1 MANNNP
7 YFNLYLAMQTPE
19 WNLAFD
25 PEYEQTGYFGY
36 KGQLKGVEVSAPR
49 MPMSTEP
56 MRISSMQAPS
66 IPSKLPSQFQEVSP
80 FKLPSQPAAPAAA
93 PAAPNPA
100 SGQIASQ
107 AIMGGLQLAS
117 DIGTIAGQRLN
128 LGTPQAQYFAEGV
141 RPTYQGGEYMGRVAA
156 ARPQGATGGE
166 ILGTAGKAAAT
177 GASIGSL
184 ILPGVGTAIGAGI
197 GALVGGAGAAIGGGV
212 RKRAQGREKDRAM
225 RLAKGQQQEFNVAA
239 SDFAQREAANYKR
252 NPYRR
257 LQNLY
262 Q

>member
-7 YFNLYLAMQTPE
+7 YFNLYLAMQTPME
-19 WNLAFD
+19 L
-25 PEYEQTGYFGY
+25 E
-36 KGQLKGVEVSAPR
+36 GVEVSAPR
-49 MPMSTEP
+49 MRMSTDP
-56 MRISSMQAPS
+56 MRIGSIETPSIPSVSSL
-66 IPSKLPSQFQEVSP
+66 IPSKLPAQW
-80 FKLPSQPAAPAAA
+80 QPASTAPN
-93 PAAPNPA
+93 APNPA
-100 SGQIASQ
+100 NGQIASQ

-177 GASIGSL
+177 GASIGTL
-184 ILPGVGTAIGAGI
+184 VGGPIGTAIGAGI

-212 RKRAQGREKDRAM
+212 RRRAQRNEKDRAM